1 MSELAKLATE
11 SERRV
16 AEAEQCRV
24 GWIGNSFGVKCAY
37 CVIVRRNSQMNSGS
51 ILSVD
56 DGDEA

>member
-1 MSELAKLATE
+1 MALSQRQSIVEL
-11 SERRV
+11 V
-16 AEAEQCRV
+16 
-24 GWIGNSFGVKCAY
+24 WMGNSFGVKCAY